1 MGWRGGQSYV
11 GWVLVGDDRALGDGR
26 ASVGK
31 DCVVVRAS
39 GGGVVGGAGFGGCE
53 WLRACW
59 LARQLQFR
67 SKTHAQPWPPR
78 QAGRQASKQAR
89 LASHTQVPHRL
100 TATSQPARV
109 DPSPL
114 VGYRIR
120 PVRKTVRF
128 PDARTSIDARRSCVS
143 SRCGICLWHYYHLS
157 AIIHSHTQSV
167 SASRVFA
174 SHQQR
179 ASLASLSPQTLGRGD
194 PGTRVG
200 LAYHS
205 RPPMTAPDRAAW
217 GYAMFIYRSKS
228 ISPCAM

>member
-1 MGWRGGQSYV
+1 MSSSSRAAERCSWRTGFCSGEGGGV
-11 GWVLVGDDRALGDGR
+11 RERAVLRWWVLVGDDRALGDGR

-157 AIIHSHTQSV
+157 AIIHSHTHTVGLCLPSV
-167 SASRVFA
+167 RIPSTTS
-174 SHQQR
+174 QP
-179 ASLASLSPQTLGRGD
+179 SLPFPPN
-194 PGTRVG
+194 PGTG
-200 LAYHS
+200 
-205 RPPMTAPDRAAW
+205 
-217 GYAMFIYRSKS
+217 
-228 ISPCAM
+228 